1 MEETKLKVLVVGGG
15 GREHALVWKIAQS
28 PLVERIYCSPGNA
41 GIGRMAQCLDIGV
54 TDLEG
59 LCQFAVD
66 YGIDLTVV
74 GPELPLTLGIVDRLE
89 SRGLRVFGANQAAS
103 EIEGSKVFCKDLLR
117 RHGIPTA
124 SYEVFQ
130 ARDEAAEYIR
140 SKEGPIV
147 VKADG
152 LAAGKGVIVAQTQRE
167 ALEALDRIMVAKEF
181 GSAGDRVVVEEC
193 LMGEEASFLAFTD
206 GETVLP
212 MASSQDHKRIFDED
226 EGPNTGGMGAYSP
239 APVVTEEVHQKIVE
253 RIMIP
258 AIQGMATEG
267 RPYRGVLY
275 GGLMIEDGE
284 PSVLEF
290 NARFGDPEAQPIL
303 VRMKS
308 DIVPILIACMDGT
321 LKGIE
326 IEWDSR
332 EAVCVVMASQGYPG
346 SYKKGHVIEGLNEA
360 MSIDDVV
367 VFHAGTTSKGEKI
380 LTSGGR
386 VLGVTG
392 LGHGVSE
399 AIQKAYQAVERIRW
413 EGVYYR
419 RDIGKKALDR
429 LGS

>member
-1 MEETKLKVLVVGGG
+1 MEVFVVGGG

-28 PLVERIYCSPGNA
+28 PLVERIYCTPGNA
-41 GIGRMAQCLDIGV
+41 GIGGMAQCLDIGV

-89 SRGLRVFGANQAAS
+89 SRGLRAFGASQAAS

-181 GSAGDRVVVEEC
+181 GRAGDRVIVEEC

-212 MASSQDHKRIFDED
+212 MASSQDHKRILDDD

-239 APVVTEEVHQKIVE
+239 APVVTEEVHQKIVD

-258 AIQGMATEG
+258 AIQGMAAEG

-321 LKGIE
+321 LKGAE

-346 SYKKGHVIEGLNEA
+346 SYKKGHLIEGLNEA
-360 MSIDDVV
+360 ISMDDVV

-380 LTSGGR
+380 LTNGGR